1 LPAGVSLANA
11 GADTLYHLP
20 PLPGIYGAQAT
31 AVPGLWDI
39 KYGSTQWLAD
49 AEVKRRVVADIQRLH
64 DRATFSRP
72 PRVEDIVV
80 FTAHT
85 PFELHVTAEDI
96 AAGFY
101 TTLGSLQGR
110 NHTFYNGAAFDTHDS
125 SLLWQFTKNHVLPL
139 VLA

>member
-1 LPAGVSLANA
+1 MWRSQRAGLRGAWERDPMCLGIICGTPALS
-11 GADTLYHLP
+11 
-20 PLPGIYGAQAT
+20 
-31 AVPGLWDI
+31 
-39 KYGSTQWLAD
+39 
-49 AEVKRRVVADIQRLH
+49 RRRDP
-64 DRATFSRP
+64 ATFVAP
-72 PRVEDIVV
+72 PRVDDIVV
-80 FTAHT
+80 FSAHT
-85 PFELHVTAEDI
+85 PFELHVTAEEI